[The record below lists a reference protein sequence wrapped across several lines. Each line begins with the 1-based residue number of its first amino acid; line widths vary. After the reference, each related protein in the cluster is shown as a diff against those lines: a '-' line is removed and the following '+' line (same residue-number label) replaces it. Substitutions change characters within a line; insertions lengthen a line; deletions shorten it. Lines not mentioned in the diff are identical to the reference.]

1 MKITVFGCGYVGL
14 TTAVGLAEMGNE
26 VIGVDVDREKIELL
40 KQGVVHFYEPG
51 LQEMLLRQ
59 MTEGR
64 LSFSTD
70 AKYGI
75 EKSQVIFSAVGT
87 PPLKDHY
94 ADLSAVLHVAEQFKT
109 YAKGEKIFINKSTV
123 PIGTSDKI
131 LEIIRSKK
139 STAGMAGSTG
149 EFHVVSNPEFL
160 REGTALKDF
169 FEPDRIVVGLYD
181 NDPAVQKLMKKLYRP
196 MIERGVPLVFTDIRS
211 AEVIK
216 YASNAYLATRLSFI
230 NELANFCEKAGADIQ
245 NVRQGVGLDKR
256 IGTHFFQPGIG
267 FGGSCLP
274 KDLNALIEMGKQLDF
289 DFEVSAAAQKVNQA
303 QPHRL
308 LTALKNIYG
317 DVKGKTVTVW
327 GTSFK
332 PGTDDLRD
340 APSLVILR
348 ELIGE
353 AANIQVYDP
362 ISLQKLQKIF
372 GKKLNYCEDYYSA
385 LKDSSALLILT
396 EWDEFKSP
404 DFDRM
409 KGFMKDY
416 YIFDGRNIFDREEVE
431 KHGFVYYGIGSLSP
445 QRRLKSNRSRVRL
458 GL

>member
-26 VIGVDVDREKIELL
+26 VLGIDVDREKIGLL
-40 KQGVVHFYEPG
+40 RQGVVPFFEPG

-59 MTEGR
+59 ITEGR
-64 LSFSTD
+64 LRFSGD
-70 AKYGI
+70 SQEGI
-75 EKSQVIFSAVGT
+75 ESGEVVFSAVGT

-94 ADLSAVLHVAEQFKT
+94 ADLSAVLNVAGQFKK
-109 YAKGEKIFINKSTV
+109 YADGEKIFINKSTV

-131 LEIIRSKK
+131 LEMIGGKK
-139 STAGMAGSTG
+139 AASGSPAKN
-149 EFHVVSNPEFL
+149 FHVVSNPEFL

-169 FEPDRIVVGLYD
+169 FEPDRIVIGVYD
-181 NDPAVQKLMKKLYRP
+181 NDRFARKMMKKLYRP
-196 MIERGVPLVFTDIRS
+196 MIDKGVPLLFTDIRS

-216 YASNAYLATRLSFI
+216 YASNAYLATRLSFV
-230 NELANFCEKAGADIQ
+230 NELANFCGSVGADIQ

-274 KDLNALIEMGKQLDF
+274 KDLNALIAMGKQQGF
-289 DFEVSAAAQKVNQA
+289 DFKVLEAAQRVNMT
-303 QPHRL
+303 QPGRL
-308 LTALKNIYG
+308 ITALKA
-317 DVKGKTVTVW
+317 VFPSLQGKTMAVW

-340 APSLVILR
+340 APSLVVLR
-348 ELIGE
+348 ELIAEG
-353 AANIQVYDP
+353 ATVRVYDP
-362 ISLQKLQKIF
+362 VSLQKLQKIF
-372 GKKLNYCEDYYSA
+372 GKKLTYCQDYYSA
-385 LKDSSALLILT
+385 LQGASALMVLT
-396 EWDEFKSP
+396 EWDEFRNP

-409 KGFMKDY
+409 KAIMKDY
-416 YIFDGRNIFDREEVE
+416 YIFDGRNVFDREEVE
-431 KHGFVYYGIGSLSP
+431 KHGFGYYGIGSLSV
-445 QRRLKSNRSRVRL
+445 QARLKSRRSRVKL

>member
-26 VIGVDVDREKIELL
+26 VLGIDVDVEKISLL
-40 KQGVVHFYEPG
+40 EQGVVHFYEPG

-59 MTEGR
+59 ITEGR
-64 LSFSTD
+64 LTFSND
-70 AKYGI
+70 PKLGI
-75 EKSQVIFSAVGT
+75 ESSNVIFSAVGT

-94 ADLSAVLHVAEQFKT
+94 ADLSAVLSVAEEFKK

-131 LEIIRSKK
+131 MEIIAQKK
-139 STAGMAGSTG
+139 SAGDV
-149 EFHVVSNPEFL
+149 FDVVSNPEFL
-160 REGTALKDF
+160 REGTALQDF
-169 FEPDRIVVGLYD
+169 FEPDRIVVGLYE
-181 NDPAVQKLMKKLYRP
+181 NSPHLQKIMKKLYRP
-196 MIERGVPLVFTDIRS
+196 MIEKGVPILFTDIRS

-230 NELANFCEKAGADIQ
+230 NELANFCENTGADIQ

-274 KDLNALIEMGKQLDF
+274 KDLNALIEMAKQSG
-289 DFEVSAAAQKVNQA
+289 FELKVMEAAQKVNLQQPYKLIQA
-303 QPHRL
+303 LNKVFPSL
-308 LTALKNIYG
+308 
-317 DVKGKTVTVW
+317 KGKTIAIW
-327 GTSFK
+327 GASFK

-340 APSLVILR
+340 APSLPIMN
-348 ELIGE
+348 ELLQAG
-353 AANIQVYDP
+353 AKLQVYDP
-362 ISLQKLQKIF
+362 VSLQKLQKIF
-372 GKKLNYCEDYYSA
+372 GKKLVYSNDYYSS
-385 LKDSSALLILT
+385 LQESSALLLLT
-396 EWDEFKSP
+396 EWDEFRNP
-404 DFDRM
+404 DFAKM
-409 KGFMKDY
+409 KSLMAEH

-431 KHGFVYYGIGSLSP
+431 KQGFFYYGIGSLSP
-445 QRRLKSNRSRVRL
+445 ERKLKSKRSRVKL